1 MPRDVPFL
9 NSDQRNEIAETLRA
23 WAASHPRAES
33 PLIQLADGSELS
45 PLDMARA
52 VEEPDSPRG
61 ALLYR
66 VFAAG
71 TIEDEVERPETL
83 DEILTDYRKDTATWQ
98 DSGPARMR

>member
-1 MPRDVPFL
+1 MPLDVPFL
-9 NSDQRNEIAETLRA
+9 NADQRTQIAETLRA
-23 WAASHPRAES
+23 WAASHPQAAS

-61 ALLYR
+61 AFLYR

-71 TIEDEVERPETL
+71 TIKDEVERPETL
-83 DEILTDYRKDTATWQ
+83 EEILADYRNDTETWQ
-98 DSGPARMR
+98 DKGPVRMQ